1 MPNLSAHCSEST
13 SKMLIDAAAE
23 LVGSLRSLS
32 FQDPVSHVYLS
43 TEYAWEVH
51 CEYLKRYGQGSKKVL
66 MLGMNPGPWGMA
78 QTGIPFGEIPSVR
91 DWMGISG
98 PVDKPDPEHP
108 KRPVEGFACSRSE
121 VSGRRL
127 WGLCAEKFPN
137 PDDFFKDHFVANYC
151 PLVWMGETGK
161 NITPDKLP
169 KAEMEP
175 VERACRKH
183 LAAVIAAINP
193 EWLIGVGAYAEKKL
207 IETVKEYFPSK
218 SYQTGKILHPSPASP
233 VANRGWEPQAERQLK
248 DLGVWS

>member
-1 MPNLSAHCSEST
+1 
-13 SKMLIDAAAE
+13 MLIDAAAE
-23 LVGSLRSLS
+23 LVGSLKPLS
-32 FQDPVSHVYLS
+32 FQEPVSHVYLS
-43 TEYAWEVH
+43 TEYAWDRH
-51 CEYLKRYGQGSKKVL
+51 CEYLERYGQGPKKVL

-175 VERACRKH
+175 VEQS
-183 LAAVIAAINP
+183 V
-193 EWLIGVGAYAEKKL
+193 
-207 IETVKEYFPSK
+207 
-218 SYQTGKILHPSPASP
+218 
-233 VANRGWEPQAERQLK
+233 PQASCRCHRCHRSRVAHRRGCLR
-248 DLGVWS
+248 